1 MLRPTATV
9 LAIALAAC
17 CSAPAVAAD
26 PVPPPPPAATPP
38 VAVAAVP
45 GAPAPLSLKD
55 AIALSVTVIDVQLAD
70 LDRDAADAQ
79 TRVARADLLP
89 TIDATGVYNRAKSAV
104 TPGTRDSAPLLFGPA
119 NTWDGRLHLGQQLI
133 DSAAWLRRS
142 AAVANAEVAGEDK
155 LVALE
160 RAANAAAI
168 AYVNLATA
176 TALVDVRRQDLA
188 IAEDLKRLA
197 DAQVQAGVA
206 ESISG
211 TRAATQVTVV
221 RGTLLNAQQFAD
233 QAALT
238 LDRAIGQPAGTPY
251 RLSGGV
257 DEALA
262 ASDAPRPTAA
272 ALEALRRW
280 RPELRSSAARL
291 AAVRLDRRAVS
302 AERIPTADLFA
313 DIGRTGA
320 YLDHT
325 ATTWEAGVQVTVPI
339 IDGFRREARIDAAD
353 IAIRRAAAQQ
363 RDLDD
368 QLASEVR
375 DALIGLDAQDEQL
388 TVARERLRLA
398 ELELN
403 QARERFKSGIGTN
416 LDVITAQQGL
426 SDARAGE
433 LNVRATAANA
443 RVRLARAVGVATTL
457 R

>member
-1 MLRPTATV
+1 MPRPTSTV
-9 LAIALAAC
+9 LALALAAA
-17 CSAPAVAAD
+17 CSAPVLAAE
-26 PVPPPPPAATPP
+26 PAQPP
-38 VAVAAVP
+38 VAAPAPTTGVAPAPV
-45 GAPAPLSLKD
+45 PAPLSLKD
-55 AIALSVTVIDVQLAD
+55 AIALSVSVIDVQLAE
-70 LDRDAADAQ
+70 LDRDAAAAQ
-79 TRVARADLLP
+79 IGIARADLLP
-89 TIDATGVYNRAKSAV
+89 TIDATGTFNRSKTVVSA
-104 TPGTRDSAPLLFGPA
+104 GTREAPPVLFGPD
-119 NTWDGRLHLGQQLI
+119 NVWDGRLRLGQQLI
-133 DSAAWLRRS
+133 DTAAWLRRS
-142 AAVANAEVAGEDK
+142 AAVAGAEVAGEDK

-160 RAANAAAI
+160 RAASNAAL
-168 AYVNLATA
+168 AYVNLSTA
-176 TALVDVRRQDLA
+176 TALVEVRRQDLA

-221 RGTLLNAQQFAD
+221 RGALLNAQQYAD

-251 RLSGGV
+251 RLSGGL

-280 RPELRSSAARL
+280 RPELRSSAARV
-291 AAVRLDRRAVS
+291 AAARLDRRAVS
-302 AERIPTADLFA
+302 AERLPTADLFA

-339 IDGFRREARIDAAD
+339 LDGFRREARIDAAD
-353 IAIRRAAAQQ
+353 VAIRRAAAQQ

-426 SDARAGE
+426 SDARSGE
-433 LNVRATAANA
+433 LNVRSTAANA

>member
-1 MLRPTATV
+1 MPRPTATV
-9 LAIALAAC
+9 LALALAASF
-17 CSAPAVAAD
+17 SAAALAAD
-26 PVPPPPPAATPP
+26 PAQPPAAPAPT
-38 VAVAAVP
+38 AAP
-45 GAPAPLSLKD
+45 AASAAPLSLKD

-70 LDRDAADAQ
+70 LDRDAAAAQ
-79 TRVARADLLP
+79 VGIARADLLP
-89 TIDATGVYNRAKSAV
+89 TIDATGTFNRSKTVVAA
-104 TPGTRDSAPLLFGPA
+104 GTREAPPVLFGPD
-119 NTWDGRLHLGQQLI
+119 NVWDGRLRLGQQLI
-133 DSAAWLRRS
+133 DTAAWLRRS
-142 AAVANAEVAGEDK
+142 AAVASAEVAGEDK

-160 RAANAAAI
+160 RAANAAAN

-176 TALVDVRRQDLA
+176 TALVEVRRQDLA

-233 QAALT
+233 QFALT
-238 LDRAIGQPAGTPY
+238 LDRAIGQPAGTAY
-251 RLSGGV
+251 KLSGGV

-262 ASDAPRPTAA
+262 ASDAPRAPAA
-272 ALEALRRW
+272 ALDALHRW

-291 AAVRLDRRAVS
+291 AAARLDRRAVS
-302 AERIPTADLFA
+302 AERLPTADLFA

-339 IDGFRREARIDAAD
+339 LDGFRREARIDAAD

-388 TVARERLRLA
+388 VVARERLRLA